1 MTHEDFLLLKPG
13 DKVYYYRKVNVKD
26 LSTFSA
32 VIKTLVLY
40 NGNSKY
46 NGGVCSMYINRTD
59 ALKQKIIDMNNS
71 IKYMKPIYSYEVDNL
86 KYPVPT
92 TESLKDKFN
101 KILQQKNI
109 KSVVEKYPE
118 IFI

>member
-1 MTHEDFLLLKPG
+1 MTREDFLSLKPG
-13 DKVYYYRKVNVKD
+13 DKVYYYRKIHIEN

-32 VIKTLVLY
+32 VIKTLVLH

-46 NGGVCSMYINRTD
+46 NGGIGSMYINRTD
-59 ALKQKIIDMNNS
+59 ALKQKIIDMNKS
-71 IKYMKPIYSYEVDNL
+71 IKGMKPIYAHDIDNL
-86 KYPVPT
+86 KYPGPT
-92 TESLKDKFN
+92 TEALKYKFN